1 LINKF
6 HQKKRSEY
14 SSKERLSTNKYYD
27 NKDSINNDEEL
38 FNKVNLENNL
48 PELSKFENEKDQD
61 SQNIFDIN
69 KKFGRINNNEPSIE
83 INSISSEEKSKKN
96 NLFIPSIEDQKY
108 IASKNLTN
116 KNMKNELFNGL
127 SINNQNIEKNIG

>member
-1 LINKF
+1 MINKF